1 MIGASFD
8 QPADN
13 KVFADAQ
20 DFGFALV
27 SDVTRTVGAAYE
39 VLRSDG
45 DQYIAFPLR
54 LSYLIGPD
62 GLIRRSYAVS
72 DVAGHADEVLRD
84 LKLLG
89 GGS

>member
-13 KVFADAQ
+13 KAFADAQ

-27 SDVTRTVGAAYE
+27 SDVGRTVGAAYE
-39 VLRSDG
+39 VLRDDD
-45 DQYIAFPLR
+45 DQYAAFPQR

-62 GLIRRSYAVS
+62 GRIRRCYAVA
-72 DVAGHADEVLRD
+72 DVAGHAAEVLRD
-84 LKLLG
+84 LKLLSR
-89 GGS
+89 GS